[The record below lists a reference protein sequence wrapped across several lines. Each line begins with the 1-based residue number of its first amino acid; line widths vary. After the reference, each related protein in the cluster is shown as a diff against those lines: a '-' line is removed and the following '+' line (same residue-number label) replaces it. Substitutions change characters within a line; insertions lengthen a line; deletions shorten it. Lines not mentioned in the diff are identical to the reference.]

1 MEIDERRIA
10 RIVEQVVARLGDDAR
25 SSGPGRS
32 SPAHAGRDQSSP
44 TRGGPAVLRHGR
56 GSGGVTTDGR
66 GVHRTVDAAVA
77 AATRAFRALAETP
90 LDDRRRY
97 IEALRRV
104 TREALPDIA
113 RMAVDETGLGRYDDK
128 IEKNRLV
135 ADKTPGTEILTARAI
150 TGDHGLTLTE
160 YAPYGVIGSI
170 TPCTNPTETILN
182 NGIGMLAAGNAVVF
196 NTHPNAKTTSAWF
209 IDRLNAA
216 IEAEGGPAEVFNC
229 IAEPTIE
236 SAGAL
241 MKHPG
246 VRLLVVT
253 GGGGV
258 VQAAMASGKRAI
270 AAGPGNPPAVVD
282 ETADI
287 ARAARD
293 IVFGASLDNNIICIV
308 EKEIIAVAD
317 IADALKREMLAHD
330 AVEIRGRDLR
340 RLEQLLITPD
350 DHVNKDYVGKD
361 AAMILADAGIRVPA
375 STRLAFAEVDEK
387 HPFVQHEM
395 LLPVVGL
402 VRVRDVDA
410 AIDCA
415 VRVEHGFGH
424 TSVMHSTNINALSRM
439 ARAVNTS
446 IFVKN
451 APSAA
456 GVGLNGEGYTSW
468 TIASPTGE
476 GMTCALH
483 FARARRCVLK
493 DAFRIV

>member
-10 RIVEQVVARLGDDAR
+10 RIVEQVVSRLSTDPAPGGARA
-25 SSGPGRS
+25 
-32 SPAHAGRDQSSP
+32 
-44 TRGGPAVLRHGR
+44 PAVLRHGR
-56 GSGGVTTDGR
+56 GSGGVHTDGR
-66 GVHRTVDAAVA
+66 GVHRSVDDAVA
-77 AATRAFRALAETP
+77 AARRAFEALQRIS

-97 IEALRRV
+97 IAALRR
-104 TREALPDIA
+104 TTLDCLDDIS
-113 RMAVDETGLGRYDDK
+113 RMAVEETGLGRYTDK
-128 IEKNRLV
+128 LAKNKLV
-135 ADKTPGTEILTARAI
+135 ADKTPGVEILAPTTW

-160 YAPYGVIGSI
+160 WAPYGVIGSI

-182 NGIGMLAAGNAVVF
+182 NGIGMIAAGNAVVF
-196 NTHPNAKTTSAWF
+196 NTHPNAKKTSAFF
-209 IDRLNAA
+209 IDRLNRA
-216 IEAEGGPAEVFNC
+216 IEAEGGPGELFNC
-229 IAEPTIE
+229 VAEPTIE
-236 SAGAL
+236 SATLL

-246 VRLLVVT
+246 IRLLVVT

-258 VQAAMASGKRAI
+258 VKAAMTSGKRAI
-270 AAGPGNPPAVVD
+270 AAGPGNPPVVVD

-293 IVFGASLDNNIICIV
+293 LVFGASLDNNIICIV

-317 IADALKREMLAHD
+317 IADALKREMGKHD
-330 AVEIRGRDLR
+330 AVEIKGRDLR
-340 RLEQLLITPD
+340 RLEKLLITPD
-350 DHVNKDYVGKD
+350 DHVNRAYIGKD
-361 AAMILADAGIRVPA
+361 AAVILADAGIRVPE
-375 STRLAFAEVDEK
+375 STRLAYAEVDEK

-395 LLPVVGL
+395 LLPVLGF
-402 VRVRDVDA
+402 VRVPDVDA

-415 VRVEHGFGH
+415 VRVEHGYGH
-424 TSVMHSTNINALSRM
+424 TSVMHSHNIVALSKM

-476 GMTCALH
+476 GMTCARH

>member
-10 RIVEQVVARLGDDAR
+10 RIVEQVVSRLSTEG
-25 SSGPGRS
+25 GR
-32 SPAHAGRDQSSP
+32 A
-44 TRGGPAVLRHGR
+44 PAVLRHGR
-56 GSGGVTTDGR
+56 GSGGVHTDGR
-66 GVHRTVDAAVA
+66 GVHRTVDDAVA
-77 AATRAFRALAETP
+77 AAGRAFRAIAETS

-97 IEALRRV
+97 IAALRRV
-104 TREALPDIA
+104 TREVNDDIS
-113 RMAVDETGLGRYDDK
+113 RMAVEETGLGRYRDK
-128 IEKNRLV
+128 LAKNELV
-135 ADKTPGTEILTARAI
+135 ADKTPGVEILQPSTW

-160 YAPYGVIGSI
+160 WAPYGVIGSI

-196 NTHPNAKTTSAWF
+196 NTHPNARKTSAFF

-216 IEAEGGPAEVFNC
+216 IEAEGGPGEVFNC
-229 IAEPTIE
+229 VAEPTIA
-236 SAGAL
+236 SAEAL

-258 VQAAMASGKRAI
+258 VKAAMASGKRAI
-270 AAGPGNPPAVVD
+270 AAGPGNPPVVVD

-293 IVFGASLDNNIICIV
+293 LVFGASLDNNIICIV
-308 EKEIIAVAD
+308 EKEVIAVAD
-317 IADALKREMLAHD
+317 IADALKREMLAND

-340 RLEQLLITPD
+340 KLEQLLITPD
-350 DHVNKDYVGKD
+350 DHVNRDYIGKD
-361 AAMILADAGIRVPA
+361 AAVILADAGIRVPE

-395 LLPVVGL
+395 LLPVLGF
-402 VRVRDVDA
+402 VRVPDVDA

-415 VRVEHGFGH
+415 VRVEHGYGH
-424 TSVMHSTNINALSRM
+424 TSVMHSHNIVALSKM

-456 GVGLNGEGYTSW
+456 GVGLDGEGFTSW

-476 GMTCALH
+476 GMTCAYH

>member
-1 MEIDERRIA
+1 MDERRIA
-10 RIVEQVVARLGDDAR
+10 QIVEQVVSRLAADGIVGA
-25 SSGPGRS
+25 
-32 SPAHAGRDQSSP
+32 
-44 TRGGPAVLRHGR
+44 PAVLRNGR
-56 GSGGVTTDGR
+56 GSGDVSTSGL
-66 GVHRTVDAAVA
+66 GVHPTVDAAVESA
-77 AATRAFRALAETP
+77 QRAFRELHEFSLA
-90 LDDRRRY
+90 DRGRF
-97 IEALRRV
+97 IQALRDC
-104 TREALPDIA
+104 TRAELDTIS
-113 RMAVDETGLGRYDDK
+113 RLAVEETGLGRVDDK
-128 IEKNRLV
+128 IQKNRLV
-135 ADKTPGTEILTARAI
+135 LEKTPGTEALDPTAW
-150 TGDHGLTLTE
+150 TGDHGLTLVE

-196 NTHPNAKTTSAWF
+196 NTHPNAKRVSAYF
-209 IDRLNAA
+209 IDKLNRAIQAA
-216 IEAEGGPAEVFNC
+216 GGPSTVFNC
-229 IAEPTIE
+229 VAEPTIE
-236 SAGAL
+236 TAQQL
-241 MKHPG
+241 MKHSG
-246 VRLLVVT
+246 IRLLVVT

-258 VQAAMASGKRAI
+258 VKAAMASGKRAI

-317 IADALKREMLAHD
+317 IADMLKRQMKQHD
-330 AVEIRGRDLR
+330 AVEISGHDLR
-340 RLEQLLITPD
+340 RLEKLLITPD
-350 DHVNKDYVGKD
+350 DHVNRDYIGKD
-361 AAMILADAGIRVPA
+361 AAVILADAGIRVPE

-395 LLPVVGL
+395 LMPVVGF
-402 VRVRDVDA
+402 VRVPDVDA
-410 AIDCA
+410 AIECA

-424 TSVMHSTNINALSRM
+424 TATMHSTNIRALSKM
-439 ARAVNTS
+439 ARRINCA

-456 GVGLNGEGYTSW
+456 GVGLDGEGFTSW

-476 GMTCALH
+476 GMTYAPH